1 MVLHFFHHQLVEVV
15 HLRDCGLS
23 PENSELFFRLLYNG
37 RGVTVKAL
45 QFAELLSASS
55 QKVLP
60 EVVVLELARVSQ
72 KLPVQ
77 RQDFF
82 EHGPDLAQDRRDHR
96 SRLHFPVQT
105 GLSRNLVVICVPS
118 RPVREC
124 QTGTQN
130 GQDDLQNDR
139 QHNQAGGL
147 SCRCCRGYPTMEQQ
161 ARTGGTAAPDP
172 VHSDTAVP
180 SAEDDCH
187 VCGRN
192 AGQIQ
197 LEEPL
202 KGGPRP
208 PPGLSEGHAGPI
220 RDSVPAK
227 T

>member
-23 PENSELFFRLLYNG
+23 SENSELFFRLLYNG
-37 RGVTVKAL
+37 RGVTVKVL

-55 QKVLP
+55 QEVLP
-60 EVVVLELARVSQ
+60 EVVVLELAR
-72 KLPVQ
+72 
-77 RQDFF
+77 
-82 EHGPDLAQDRRDHR
+82 DRRDHR

-227 T
+227 TQLSHIRAGVAGVILIS